1 MKKKELDQLKIDV
14 LQEVINCNDEN
25 KLKEVRLLLE
35 EASVREEKESY
46 VTQDDFS
53 IPKEHYQALKHDV
66 KLYEEGKLETHT
78 LEELKSNMKTKY
90 GF

>member
-1 MKKKELDQLKIDV
+1 MKKKELDQLKV
-14 LQEVINCNDEN
+14 ELLQEVINCNDIE
-25 KLKEVRLLLE
+25 KLREVRLLLE

-46 VTQDDFS
+46 VTQDHFS
-53 IPKEHYQALKHDV
+53 IPEKHYQALKDDV
-66 KLYEEGKLETHT
+66 KLDEEGKLKTYT